1 MATPVCTLA
10 SFATALETFNYKKFN
25 AEERKSLMIYFN
37 VLELAAIGGANY
49 SAQIGAGGT
58 LQDDSEC
65 YRHLDN
71 PTCPPSAYRLII
83 ARNNAVNAGASPAA
97 TNDLL
102 AEAIA
107 CNVDFSMADKAA
119 QLLFLECSLGR
130 HANPQ

>member
-1 MATPVCTLA
+1 
-10 SFATALETFNYKKFN
+10 
-25 AEERKSLMIYFN
+25 MIYFN